1 MVSDKSAD
9 RAGTTLALCQSDL
22 PRAVFF
28 ETYLTLPAIKGILSF
43 WSIWEAAG
51 SEGRDGLLH
60 GQHEA
65 VGISCSQGAEGA
77 SSPQGYPGSWNES
90 KVVFASV
97 NFLCLSVFS
106 GH

>member
-22 PRAVFF
+22 PGAPFF
-28 ETYLTLPAIKGILSF
+28 ETYLTLLAIKVILSF

-51 SEGRDGLLH
+51 SKGRDGLLR

-90 KVVFASV
+90 KER
-97 NFLCLSVFS
+97 LSLPL
-106 GH
+106 